1 MTRAAWRYLLLSSL
15 IGYGVSPFSDKFK
28 AQFFKRAFI
37 RWDLN
42 GWGALA
48 MGILPVTDADAVG
61 L

>member
-1 MTRAAWRYLLLSSL
+1 MISLRLS
-15 IGYGVSPFSDKFK
+15 
-28 AQFFKRAFI
+28 FFKRAFI